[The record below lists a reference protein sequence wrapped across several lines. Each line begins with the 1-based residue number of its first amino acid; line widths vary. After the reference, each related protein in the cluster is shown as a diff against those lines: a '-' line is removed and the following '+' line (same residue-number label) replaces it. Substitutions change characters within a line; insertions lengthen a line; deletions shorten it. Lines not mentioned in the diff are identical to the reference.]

1 MVCFGKIYGEVNEM
15 GRQIPKNVRQIGNV
29 SDNSKIYI
37 EDYVDI
43 FLNQLSE
50 KSAEKISGAFLVG
63 ETVEEGEVDYIYIHG
78 ALAMQNPVVKGKD
91 LIIEE
96 AEWKYVCETSKEYFG
111 DAEILGWVM
120 IGGDQ
125 PFEMTHSMQKMHQK
139 YFQREK
145 SVFLFKSLREK
156 EEKLFMYKLRDMIEV
171 KGYYIFYEKNVE
183 MQEYMIATRK
193 QAGISPSESL
203 DDQAAKSFRS
213 IIQEK
218 MEQKEEKSRFKVG
231 RFMKVASLLVLLMA
245 GVVLQNRLADREVPV
260 EEQEVVSNEPIVLE
274 PEVIVLPEIEEEV
287 LEEVE
292 KEEQVKEEVEETA
305 GIQMEEVYVVQKGD
319 TIASISTKVY
329 GDIARIG
336 EICELNGLGDGNLIF
351 IGQKLLLP

>member
-1 MVCFGKIYGEVNEM
+1 M

-50 KSAEKISGAFLVG
+50 KTADKMSGAFLVG
-63 ETVEEGEVDYIYIHG
+63 ETVEEGECDYIYIHG
-78 ALAMQNPVVKGKD
+78 ALAMQNPVAKGKD

-96 AEWKYVCETSKEYFG
+96 EEWKYACETSKEYFG

-120 IGGDQ
+120 MGGDQ
-125 PFEMTHSMQKMHQK
+125 PFEMTHNMQKIHQK

-145 SVFLFKSLREK
+145 SVFLFKSMREK
-156 EEKLFMYKLRDMIEV
+156 EEKLFMYKFRDMMEV

-218 MEQKEEKSRFKVG
+218 MEQKEEKSRSKVG

-245 GVVLQNRLADREVPV
+245 GVVLQNRLGDREVPV
-260 EEQEVVSNEPIVLE
+260 EEQEAVSNEPIVLE
-274 PEVIVLPEIEEEV
+274 PEVIVLPEIEAEV

-292 KEEQVKEEVEETA
+292 KEEQVEGEVEETA

-319 TIASISTKVY
+319 TIASISAKVY
-329 GDIARIG
+329 GDITRIG